1 MKTDVFNPGGRHGES
16 EKWLGSKKG
25 GVMGPNIVFFGY
37 HREDSYI

>member
-25 GVMGPNIVFFGY
+25 GVMGPNYKHCVLWVP
-37 HREDSYI
+37 